1 MGIVAV
7 VCEQGSVR
15 LEIRQHRFR
24 RQAVMG
30 LARGERGANWT
41 PVGPS
46 TSVGVSEILCAGPG

>member
-46 TSVGVSEILCAGPG
+46 TSV